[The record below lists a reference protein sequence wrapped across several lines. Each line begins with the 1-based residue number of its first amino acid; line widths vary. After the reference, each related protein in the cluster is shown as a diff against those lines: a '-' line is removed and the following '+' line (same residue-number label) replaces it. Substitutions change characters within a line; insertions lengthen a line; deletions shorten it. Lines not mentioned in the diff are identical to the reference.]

1 MNYQPFFDMNI
12 LVSDSMI
19 QWLHDY
25 RLPLI
30 VLATLTLF
38 LFYIVV
44 SLIEWLFRFMFKKKV
59 RPYAVGGDW

>member
-1 MNYQPFFDMNI
+1 MNYQPFYNMNI

-30 VLATLTLF
+30 VLAALTLF
-38 LFYIVV
+38 LFYVAV
-44 SLIEWLFRFMFKKKV
+44 SLIECLFRIMFKKKV
-59 RPYAVGGDW
+59 RPYMDTL